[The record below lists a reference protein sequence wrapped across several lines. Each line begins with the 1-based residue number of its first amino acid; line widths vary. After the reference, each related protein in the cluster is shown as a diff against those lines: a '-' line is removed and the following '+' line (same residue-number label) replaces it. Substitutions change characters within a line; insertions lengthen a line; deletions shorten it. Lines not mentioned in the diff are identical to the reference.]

1 MGGSLRVAD
10 TSRRRWASGGSPNR
24 GAAAAVAAAAAGRG
38 RERERESAGLK
49 RENGKIALPG
59 GGGRVAVSLVSVTDK
74 MGPLGSEALVLGPR
88 NWAIG
93 PTSLLSGLMR

>member
-1 MGGSLRVAD
+1 
-10 TSRRRWASGGSPNR
+10 
-24 GAAAAVAAAAAGRG
+24 VAAAAAGRG

-49 RENGKIALPG
+49 RENGKIALRG